1 MCVRLRVATFV
12 AAALAAAASA
22 AQAQTAMTLADVLTR
37 ARERAPQIVS
47 ARLALDEARG
57 GLLGASLKTRTN
69 PELNVQAGS
78 RRATDDRWT
87 DFEVGVTQMLEPGS
101 RRSARIDGANA
112 AIAQGTADIQET
124 TRVVLLAATR
134 AYYRAVH
141 ARERVRLLTTAQD
154 VATAVYAAADRRFTA
169 GDIAVLDVNLARASL
184 ARVRAE
190 REANEALSVE
200 ALGDLKRLLG
210 IETDLAVQGGL
221 EVPQSREL
229 SADLDT
235 ALQRPE
241 LKALEA
247 RVQEAEAD
255 VKFGQSLARPDYGF
269 GVRYARESGDHIL
282 LGGLT
287 VTLPVFSKGLDVQAI
302 GLARA
307 VRLRTELEAART
319 RVQIDVRSAFD
330 VYQRRVAAVRI
341 LQTDALP
348 GLDEND
354 ALTTRSFDAGQLG
367 LPGLLLIR
375 REILETRF
383 QYLDALLEAAQARTD
398 LDASAG
404 TLQ

>member
-1 MCVRLRVATFV
+1 MDGRLRVAT
-12 AAALAAAASA
+12 LAVTLLAAASA

-57 GLLGASLKTRTN
+57 RLRGALLRVHTN
-69 PELNVQAGS
+69 PELDVQTGS
-78 RRATDDRWT
+78 RQATNSRWT
-87 DFEVGVTQMLEPGS
+87 DLEVGVTQMLEPGA

-112 AIAQGTADIQET
+112 AIAHGTADIQET
-124 TRVVLLAATR
+124 TRAVLRAAAG
-134 AYYRAVH
+134 AYYRVVH
-141 ARERVRLLTTAQD
+141 ARERVQLLIADQD
-154 VATAVYAAADRRFTA
+154 VASRVYAAADRRFRA

-190 REANEALSVE
+190 REATEVLNVE

-210 IETDLAVQGGL
+210 IETDVAIQGDLAIR
-221 EVPQSREL
+221 PSREL
-229 SADLDT
+229 AADLES
-235 ALQRPE
+235 ALERPE

-247 RVQEAEAD
+247 RAQEAEAD
-255 VKFGQSLARPDYGF
+255 VRFGQSLGRPDYGF

-287 VTLPVFSKGLDVQAI
+287 VTLPVFSKGLDVQAV

-307 VRLRTELEAART
+307 ARLRAELEAART
-319 RVQIDVRSAFD
+319 RVQIDVRSAFEA
-330 VYQRRVAAVRI
+330 YQHRAEAVRI
-341 LQTDALP
+341 LQTDALT

-354 ALTTRSFDAGQLG
+354 ALTTRSFDVGQLG
-367 LPGLLLIR
+367 LPDLLLIR

-383 QYLDALLEAAQARTD
+383 QYLDALLEAAQARAD

-404 TLQ
+404 ILR